1 MKKSIYL
8 FVLLALAACKPHP
21 TYDYKQEMRDFVCH
35 LSAWAKTQKPSFLVI
50 PQNGIELV
58 TLDGTATGMPATS
71 YLNAIDGHGQEDLFY
86 GYDADNEATPTEV
99 SDYLL
104 PFLTLSQAAGNVILT
119 TDYCSSIDKMSDSYT
134 HNVNHHFLSFAA
146 PERGL
151 DVIPNYPIYH
161 ENKDTI
167 RSLQDAK
174 NFLYLINPEKFASKQ
189 AFIEAVCAT
198 NYDALIMDLLFQ
210 DGSAFTASEI
220 AQLRVKANGGRRL
233 VIAYMSIGEAENY
246 RYYWKSSW
254 NLIKPQWLDAEN
266 PDWKGN
272 YKVKYWDKEW
282 QSLIF
287 GTPDSYLQKIV
298 TADFDGVYLDI
309 IDAFEY
315 YENR

>member
-1 MKKSIYL
+1 LRCEYKLKK
-8 FVLLALAACKPHP
+8 
-21 TYDYKQEMRDFVCH
+21 
-35 LSAWAKTQKPSFLVI
+35 
-50 PQNGIELV
+50 
-58 TLDGTATGMPATS
+58 
-71 YLNAIDGHGQEDLFY
+71 
-86 GYDADNEATPTEV
+86 
-99 SDYLL
+99 
-104 PFLTLSQAAGNVILT
+104 
-119 TDYCSSIDKMSDSYT
+119 T
-134 HNVNHHFLSFAA
+134 H
-146 PERGL
+146 
-151 DVIPNYPIYH
+151 IYH

-174 NFLYLINPEKFASKQ
+174 NFLYLINPEKFTSKQ

-198 NYDALIMDLLFQ
+198 NYDALIMDLFFQ

-272 YKVKYWDKEW
+272 YKVNYWDKEW

-287 GTPDSYLQKIV
+287 GTSDSYLQKIV